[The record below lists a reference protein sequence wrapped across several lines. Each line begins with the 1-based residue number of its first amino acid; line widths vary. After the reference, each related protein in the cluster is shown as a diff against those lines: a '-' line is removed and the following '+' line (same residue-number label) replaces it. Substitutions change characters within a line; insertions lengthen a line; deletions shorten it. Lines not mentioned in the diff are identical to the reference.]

1 MSNNL
6 KISFGIDFGTTKS
19 GVAFYIHDNGK
30 LVRCGDLDG
39 APLTSSVA
47 INRSTGEVVVG
58 SAAKTKRIEWGEQAS
73 YIHSVKM
80 NMDNKNWYIEV
91 CGVKKYVEDIAS
103 EVFLALKREAMS
115 QYNYDI
121 DSAIVAIP
129 VGFSPEKREKIRQAA
144 RKAGIEI
151 KTFISEPTAAFF
163 ANYKEL
169 KNAET
174 VAVFDWG
181 GGTLDFCVLRND
193 HGKVAE
199 LASKSLALA
208 GDNIDEKLAKM
219 IHKNVVPD
227 IRFEDIPEIDRI
239 HILDRAER
247 TKCLFLSK
255 NEAQCRVPRY
265 ISDDITVS
273 EFIKYGTFSALI
285 EPEIKEALN
294 CLKETIEESKLNFTN
309 IDKILLVG
317 GSCNLRPLQEILVKE
332 YGKEL
337 AEKIFFPD
345 EPEWCVAE
353 GAAILADKGGRY
365 YTNQSVGVILA
376 DGNYFEILPKDTPI
390 AQWKNEVRFAVT
402 DQSAEARFIFSGS
415 ADIDKISERYN
426 LFRVEACGFLLEQ
439 IVLNAM
445 IDNDLIFRVSA
456 YSTFKKAIKYENWWK
471 YSNLK
476 YYYKI

>member
-181 GGTLDFCVLRND
+181 GGTLDVCVLRND

-345 EPEWCVAE
+345 
-353 GAAILADKGGRY
+353 
-365 YTNQSVGVILA
+365 
-376 DGNYFEILPKDTPI
+376 
-390 AQWKNEVRFAVT
+390 
-402 DQSAEARFIFSGS
+402 
-415 ADIDKISERYN
+415 
-426 LFRVEACGFLLEQ
+426 
-439 IVLNAM
+439 
-445 IDNDLIFRVSA
+445 
-456 YSTFKKAIKYENWWK
+456 
-471 YSNLK
+471 
-476 YYYKI
+476 